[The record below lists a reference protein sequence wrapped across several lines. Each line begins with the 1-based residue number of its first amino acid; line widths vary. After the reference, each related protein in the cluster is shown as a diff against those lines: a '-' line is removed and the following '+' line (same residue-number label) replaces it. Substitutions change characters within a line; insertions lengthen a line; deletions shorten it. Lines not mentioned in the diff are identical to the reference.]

1 VSRHPVD
8 RLALVV
14 GLPLLIL
21 GLTGLADDLD
31 LIEPG
36 TWLPISIA
44 IVVSLAG
51 IARALVR
58 LRGAGE

>member
-21 GLTGLADDLD
+21 GLTGLADDLG

-44 IVVSLAG
+44 IVLSLIG
-51 IARALVR
+51 VARALMR
-58 LRGAGE
+58 LRGAEE